1 MSQNPPSSPSPSMPE
16 PVPPSSSTP
25 APAPAANPGTGG
37 DAVTSTGDPAAQSE
51 ALAATRTTVRRA
63 WALKMA
69 LFWLALF
76 GFGVWALTDILWT
89 HPSRGGADAE
99 YRLFKYLEAARD
111 AQVATREALAFDEP
125 NAELERLRARADE
138 LRVASE
144 RGERAAAGQL
154 PPKVLFLRLEWLE
167 ALKRVN
173 WPRGIPAD
181 ATAIDE
187 PLAQLT
193 RLQQVWT
200 AREPPQ
206 PLAGWDIPLDY
217 GFLVVGFAGAA
228 VMALVV
234 LPKARRV
241 YRWDPATRTLTL
253 PDGSTITPDQV
264 GEFDKRRWDKF
275 FVTLVLGGG
284 RRPVELDL
292 YIHVPLEDWVL
303 EMERVRFPERAQEEA
318 QAPPPPGG
326 TPGDNPQVQG
336 LSD

>member
-1 MSQNPPSSPSPSMPE
+1 VSQNSPGSPSPPMPE
-16 PVPPSSSTP
+16 PTPPTP
-25 APAPAANPGTGG
+25 SAPAPGPEPSVPAA
-37 DAVTSTGDPAAQSE
+37 DPAALS
-51 ALAATRTTVRRA
+51 ATRTTIRRA

-111 AQVATREALAFDEP
+111 AQVATREALAFDDP
-125 NAELERLRARADE
+125 NAELERLRPRAEE
-138 LRVASE
+138 LRTASE
-144 RGERAAAGQL
+144 RGERGVAGQL

-173 WPRGIPAD
+173 WPGQIPAD
-181 ATAIDE
+181 AGVIDD
-187 PLAQLT
+187 PIARLT
-193 RLQQVWT
+193 QLQQIWS

-217 GFLVVGFAGAA
+217 AFLVVGFAGAA

-253 PDGSTITPDQV
+253 PDGSTITPEQV
-264 GEFDKRRWDKF
+264 NEFDKRRWDKF
-275 FVTLVLGGG
+275 FVTLVLGDG

-292 YIHVPLEDWVL
+292 YIHVPLEEWVL
-303 EMERVRFPERAQEEA
+303 EMERVRFPEQAEA
-318 QAPPPPGG
+318 AGAGASPGG
-326 TPGDNPQVQG
+326 PVGGPPEVRG